1 MMDSSNEEI
10 FTVVKLEH
18 DRIAACI
25 KDSTLDEYLSDIFSD
40 AMRKVVT
47 YIDEEIEAG
56 NLPAPETSGD

>member
-18 DRIAACI
+18 DKLVACI
-25 KDSTLDEYLSDIFSD
+25 KDDTLGEYLSDAFAQ
-40 AMRKVVT
+40 AMRKVVD

-56 NLPAPETSGD
+56 NLPKPKDNDA